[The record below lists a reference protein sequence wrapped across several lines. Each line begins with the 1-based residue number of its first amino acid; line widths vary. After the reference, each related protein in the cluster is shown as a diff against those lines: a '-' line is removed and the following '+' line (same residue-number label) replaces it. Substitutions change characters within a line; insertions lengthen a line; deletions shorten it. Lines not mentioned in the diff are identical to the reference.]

1 MDESIIAHDNDEL
14 NSSFNES
21 LTHDKQDNEKRGLL
35 VNIKMKQK
43 RKTIIVYLYI
53 N

>member
-1 MDESIIAHDNDEL
+1 MDESIIDHDNDEL

-35 VNIKMKQK
+35 VNIKMKKNERQ
-43 RKTIIVYLYI
+43 
-53 N
+53 